1 MTVLMVGK
9 APNGPISEAEA
20 AALFGTIYAAPVL
33 VLAVSGGPDST
44 ALMWLAARL
53 RADLPRPRLV
63 AVTIDHRLRKQSAS
77 EALAVRRLAKTLN
90 VEHRTLRWIGRK
102 PKTGIQEAARNAR
115 YRLLAEA
122 ARDAGAGHV
131 LTAHT
136 LDDQAETVLFRMM
149 RGSGI
154 GGLAGMSWFAQVPGA
169 GDIGLVRPL
178 LQVPKARLIATL
190 KAAKV
195 PYAVDPSNSDPRF
208 TRPRLRKLMRML
220 VREGLTAERL
230 AKLAK
235 RAERTEGALVS
246 ALNDV
251 QLALWPGPWSPGDP
265 ATVDARAFLELPQE
279 LGLRLLERLVILIG
293 DEGHP
298 ELGQLETLYA
308 DLAKA
313 GQGLWAGESDFLRR
327 TLAGAMVTLSGIKLT
342 VERAPPRRKAT
353 KAGVAKT
360 PFTKA
365 R

>member
-1 MTVLMVGK
+1 MLRESGAPSSRRRPCCFRPLSSVFTGSPAEPVPRRRRRVMTVLMVGK

-136 LDDQAETVLFRMM
+136 LDDQAETVLFRLA

-154 GGLAGMSWFAQVPGA
+154 SGLRGMTLEASLPSFRGAAQRRARNPYPPTGVMDSGPGPS
-169 GDIGLVRPL
+169 GRPGMTDLRLLRPL
-178 LQVPKARLIATL
+178 LPIPKSRLVATL
-190 KAAKV
+190 AAARI
-195 PYAVDPSNSDPRF
+195 PFADDPSNR
-208 TRPRLRKLMRML
+208 
-220 VREGLTAERL
+220 
-230 AKLAK
+230 
-235 RAERTEGALVS
+235 
-246 ALNDV
+246 
-251 QLALWPGPWSPGDP
+251 
-265 ATVDARAFLELPQE
+265 
-279 LGLRLLERLVILIG
+279 
-293 DEGHP
+293 
-298 ELGQLETLYA
+298 
-308 DLAKA
+308 
-313 GQGLWAGESDFLRR
+313 
-327 TLAGAMVTLSGIKLT
+327 
-342 VERAPPRRKAT
+342 
-353 KAGVAKT
+353 
-360 PFTKA
+360 
-365 R
+365 